1 MRKYMYLISILIL
14 SSCQVADV
22 QNGTEKKD
30 NFLQE
35 VGRLSDFVL
44 SQSKVGGYL
53 SEEDAVI
60 LDNWLKELST
70 RYDFQNNFDY
80 CGDIYTRSDYEP
92 DFYDYLNWIEEN
104 ATSGFYQIIYR
115 WLVDEEFD
123 DDLNQILANTILL
136 PNEQVAIAVVYPL
149 VQNSLVEF
157 ESRGGADQ
165 CYDQYNS
172 DIKRCKRDYHITMA
186 VVTAVSVL
194 SGGSAAPA
202 AAVSLVGN
210 TVALK
215 SCMDG
220 AARTFDIC
228 VKYAK

>member
-1 MRKYMYLISILIL
+1 MYLISILIL

-104 ATSGFYQIIYR
+104 ATSGFTKLFIVG
-115 WLVDEEFD
+115 WLMKN
-123 DDLNQILANTILL
+123 LMMI
-136 PNEQVAIAVVYPL
+136 
-149 VQNSLVEF
+149 
-157 ESRGGADQ
+157 
-165 CYDQYNS
+165 
-172 DIKRCKRDYHITMA
+172 
-186 VVTAVSVL
+186 
-194 SGGSAAPA
+194 
-202 AAVSLVGN
+202 
-210 TVALK
+210 
-215 SCMDG
+215 
-220 AARTFDIC
+220 
-228 VKYAK
+228 

>member
-70 RYDFQNNFDY
+70 RYDF
-80 CGDIYTRSDYEP
+80 
-92 DFYDYLNWIEEN
+92 
-104 ATSGFYQIIYR
+104 YQIIYR

-157 ESRGGADQ
+157 ESRGGVDQ

>member
-70 RYDFQNNFDY
+70 KVQFWMEPTGSSGPF
-80 CGDIYTRSDYEP
+80 TLRSQK
-92 DFYDYLNWIEEN
+92 
-104 ATSGFYQIIYR
+104 SKGS
-115 WLVDEEFD
+115 
-123 DDLNQILANTILL
+123 LL
-136 PNEQVAIAVVYPL
+136 PP
-149 VQNSLVEF
+149 
-157 ESRGGADQ
+157 
-165 CYDQYNS
+165 C
-172 DIKRCKRDYHITMA
+172 
-186 VVTAVSVL
+186 
-194 SGGSAAPA
+194 
-202 AAVSLVGN
+202 
-210 TVALK
+210 
-215 SCMDG
+215 
-220 AARTFDIC
+220 
-228 VKYAK
+228 